1 MLTSIFQSRM
11 SNASPQPPVSYRPSS
26 SHQSELGSRETLRQT
41 PWMNREHGSHHW
53 QSEHPSQYSP
63 NAGANGNNERSH
75 AISAYPL
82 EQRARASH
90 SRFAPRASLNA
101 SRARRSS
108 TRETSP
114 ELPTFNAGRRY
125 SVEPSPDPPPSSI
138 RQSNHLF
145 GASDQYHSSPLNGY
159 SFLGQ
164 RQARRMSRADGTEST
179 ISTNAPSVIL
189 EQLDDLNARIK
200 KLELNGKMPP
210 TSSAAM
216 SSILGERPA
225 TATTTMTTMS
235 PSPKRSQMRNDSPEA
250 STSTVKGPVDT
261 DIHPL
266 LHSALSKSKD
276 LVSPEVFSAL
286 EATASDAL
294 TLAAMTSGANSE
306 AGSEPPDNALNG
318 VDRRIRHKAN
328 SMCRS
333 LTELCIALS
342 DMKKDAQS
350 TSRKSRPQSRDTAN
364 TAEPGKPLAIEQ
376 SRSVRATSVEPELRT
391 SSRVMSRLEARRTSQ
406 IALNAQVGRRES
418 SPFETSIPT
427 LPAPSTTGSRSSSV
441 LHGQR
446 ISEFESPHSR
456 AMGAS
461 EIPQPYHR
469 PSPHERTSRE
479 YTSQHPLP
487 GHQQR
492 SPSVQSSLPQR
503 KSYFL
508 NGNTTSPI
516 TPSYQSQDRR
526 NIDSTPPS
534 SGASRLA
541 EARHRREV
549 IQRIAS
555 GVGGGTRAGLLNI
568 RAGASDIPRGPL

>member
-1 MLTSIFQSRM
+1 M
-11 SNASPQPPVSYRPSS
+11 STTSPQPSTTYRPSS
-26 SHQSELGSRETLRQT
+26 SRQSELGSRDTLRQS
-41 PWMNREHGSHHW
+41 PWMNRDQGSHHW
-53 QSEHPSQYSP
+53 QPEQPSRDSP
-63 NAGANGNNERSH
+63 NAGANGKNDLSH
-75 AISAYPL
+75 AVSAYPL
-82 EQRARASH
+82 DQRARASH
-90 SRFAPRASLNA
+90 SRLAPRASLNA

-114 ELPTFNAGRRY
+114 ELPTYNGGRRY
-125 SVEPSPDPPPSSI
+125 SVEPSPDPPASSI
-138 RQSNHLF
+138 RQPHHPF
-145 GASDQYHSSPLNGY
+145 GSSDQYHSSPLNGY

-179 ISTNAPSVIL
+179 LSTNAPSVIL

-200 KLELNGKMPP
+200 KLELNGKMPS

-235 PSPKRSQMRNDSPEA
+235 PSPKRSQVRNDSPEA

-294 TLAAMTSGANSE
+294 TLAAMTNGANGE
-306 AGSEPPDNALNG
+306 AEIDPPENALNG

-342 DMKKDAQS
+342 DTKKDTQS
-350 TSRKSRPQSRDTAN
+350 TSWKSRPQSREAGN
-364 TAEPGKPLAIEQ
+364 ASEAGKPLAIEP
-376 SRSVRATSVEPELRT
+376 SRSARAASVEPELRT

-406 IALNAQVGRRES
+406 MVNAQVGRRES
-418 SPFETSIPT
+418 SPFESSIPT
-427 LPAPSTTGSRSSSV
+427 LPAPSATGSRSSSV
-441 LHGQR
+441 VHGQR
-446 ISEFESPHSR
+446 ISEFEPPHSR
-456 AMGAS
+456 AIGAS

-508 NGNTTSPI
+508 NGNTSSPI
-516 TPSYQSQDRR
+516 TPSYQLQDRR
-526 NIDSTPPS
+526 NLDSTPPS

-541 EARHRREV
+541 EARHRREAS
-549 IQRIAS
+549 QRIA
-555 GVGGGTRAGLLNI
+555 GGGGGGGTRAGLLNI
-568 RAGASDIPRGPL
+568 RAGASDIPRGPP

>member
-1 MLTSIFQSRM
+1 M
-11 SNASPQPPVSYRPSS
+11 SNTSPQPPISYRPSS
-26 SHQSELGSRETLRQT
+26 SRQSELGSRDTLRQT
-41 PWMNREHGSHHW
+41 PWMNREHGSHRW
-53 QSEHPSQYSP
+53 QSEHPAQDP
-63 NAGANGNNERSH
+63 PDAGANGKDGPLH

-82 EQRARASH
+82 EHRARASH
-90 SRFAPRASLNA
+90 SRLGPRASLNA

-114 ELPTFNAGRRY
+114 ELPTFQAGRRY
-125 SVEPSPDPPPSSI
+125 SVEPSPDPPTSAT

-145 GASDQYHSSPLNGY
+145 GSSDQYHSSPLNGY

-179 ISTNAPSVIL
+179 LSTNAPSVIL

-200 KLELNGKMPP
+200 KLELNGKMPS

-216 SSILGERPA
+216 SSVLGERPA
-225 TATTTMTTMS
+225 TATTTLTTMS
-235 PSPKRSQMRNDSPEA
+235 PSPKRSQMRIDSPEA
-250 STSTVKGPVDT
+250 STSTVKGQVNS

-266 LHSALSKSKD
+266 LHSALSKSKE

-306 AGSEPPDNALNG
+306 AGSDPPDNAMNG

-342 DMKKDAQS
+342 DMKKDSQS
-350 TSRKSRPQSRDTAN
+350 TSRKSRPQSREAAN
-364 TAEPGKPLAIEQ
+364 ASEASKPLAIEQ
-376 SRSVRATSVEPELRT
+376 ARSARATSVEPELRT

-406 IALNAQVGRRES
+406 MALNAQVGRRES
-418 SPFETSIPT
+418 SPFESSIPT
-427 LPAPSTTGSRSSSV
+427 LPAPSGTASRSSSV
-441 LHGQR
+441 LLGQR
-446 ISEFESPHSR
+446 ITEFESPHSR
-456 AMGAS
+456 AIAAS

-487 GHQQR
+487 SHQQR

-508 NGNTTSPI
+508 NGNTSSPI
-516 TPSYQSQDRR
+516 TPSYQPQDRR
-526 NIDSTPPS
+526 NLDSTPPS

-541 EARHRREV
+541 EARHRREAS
-549 IQRIAS
+549 QRITG
-555 GVGGGTRAGLLNI
+555 GVGGGVRAGLLNI
-568 RAGASDIPRGPL
+568 RAGTSDIPRGPP